1 MLLPVIFLLADVIA
15 NMVEDVKTTKADVN
29 AYCKLLLT
37 DVIAM
42 HLWQMLS
49 PPNAV

>member
-1 MLLPVIFLLADVIA
+1 MLLPVIFPSYWQYIVVDIKTAEAVVIAYCILLLA
-15 NMVEDVKTTKADVN
+15 
-29 AYCKLLLT
+29 

-49 PPNAV
+49 PPNAA